1 MLCLTKQNLVNLHHR
16 HFDKEIEKMTLL
28 EKMQKKKNGFNIYA
42 FIMRSVQHY
51 NGKKYWKMRQE
62 VVDPNSKKSTLIRLW
77 YLYRIKR
84 SDAFSNASMGTNLN
98 SGAQF
103 AEPPHLPHHLNGII
117 ISHYAKIGKNCT
129 IHQQVTIAQDEN
141 NKSATIGD
149 NVYIGAGAKIIGNV
163 TIGDNVKIG
172 ANAVVVKDVPSN
184 CTAVGIP
191 ARIIPHNTDE

>member
-1 MLCLTKQNLVNLHHR
+1 MKKTPLQRIH
-16 HFDKEIEKMTLL
+16 E
-28 EKMQKKKNGFNIYA
+28 QKKGFNIYV
-42 FIMRSVQHY
+42 FILGLIQHY
-51 NGKKYWKMRQE
+51 NHDTYWKMRQE
-62 VVDPNSKKSTLIRLW
+62 VVNPESKKCTLIKLW

-84 SDAFSNASMGTNLN
+84 SDAFNNASMGTNIN

-141 NKSATIGD
+141 DKAATIGD
-149 NVYIGAGAKIIGNV
+149 NVFIGAGAKIIGNV

-172 ANAVVVKDVPSN
+172 ANAVVIKDIPSN
-184 CTAVGIP
+184 CTAVGVP
-191 ARIIPHNTDE
+191 ARIIPHDPEKQ